1 MSWTDNN
8 NYNQI
13 LINTGSDTPISSLPS
28 QNKNIIQELNSKLL
42 NTNSSQYFGP
52 QITSGS
58 GFNQIPVNYSAPS
71 TVSSV
76 SSESTGEFN
85 RTTTPNLNKSTNM
98 GTQIDNYFANENS
111 RVSSNFWNLNE
122 FNNGGNKTSLEE
134 HQKTNI
140 LQSEVPFKNTAEE
153 ETFLRNQA
161 NQSLNNDLWNTNY
174 QVQTSNNN
182 SSSDI
187 NHSNSDQSLFDLMK
201 YGYSGFNANSNNQNY
216 IPNNGMNNTQFSNNN
231 SNQVHGLSYTAST
244 TPLPSTPL
252 SNTSPEQMTN
262 NLSSQ
267 FQIQQDILQQQAP
280 SQPQQISSNNN
291 TQNLLQ
297 NYQQQQLYLEQ
308 LQQQHNQLIQ
318 NPLFIQQQAQLVSQQ
333 LQQLQLQLQIQK
345 QQIESNNLHLLNL
358 QQKDQLSLDKLPLT
372 EENLIKLQ
380 QSPKAPTSDTKAN
393 STTNS
398 SGLGEN
404 KSSVNTELY
413 KTELCSTFTKTGSC
427 PYGNKCQFAHGENEL
442 KLVNRGSKYRSKP
455 CANWSKTGSC
465 RYGNRCCFRHG
476 N

>member
-13 LINTGSDTPISSLPS
+13 LINSGLNTPITSFQN
-28 QNKNIIQELNSKLL
+28 QNKNIVQELNSKLL
-42 NTNSSQYFGP
+42 NNNSSQLFGS
-52 QITSGS
+52 QLGANS

-85 RTTTPNLNKSTNM
+85 RTTTPKSSNM

-111 RVSSNFWNLNE
+111 RVSSNFWNLNDY
-122 FNNGGNKTSLEE
+122 NSNKNLDDSQL
-134 HQKTNI
+134 KTNI
-140 LQSEVPFKNTAEE
+140 LQSEVQFKNTTEE
-153 ETFLRNQA
+153 ETFLQNQA

-174 QVQTSNNN
+174 QLQNNNNLNN

-187 NHSNSDQSLFDLMK
+187 NHSNSNQSLFDLMK

-231 SNQVHGLSYTAST
+231 NNSNQIHGLSYTAST

-252 SNTSPEQMTN
+252 SNTSPEQMSN
-262 NLSSQ
+262 NLSTQ
-267 FQIQQDILQQQAP
+267 FQIQQDLVQQQQQQQA
-280 SQPQQISSNNN
+280 QPQQSCSNN

-297 NYQQQQLYLEQ
+297 NYQQQQQYLEQ

-358 QQKDQLSLDKLPLT
+358 QQKDPQSLDKLPLT

-380 QSPKAPTSDTKAN
+380 QSPKIPNSDTKAN

-455 CANWSKTGSC
+455 CANWSKTGAC